1 MATLTKT
8 LKLPFLRLNRSK
20 TEMFEFERLQK
31 LNTEVAHSILALP
44 KAQWRTLTTKVF
56 ANVEIG
62 SAWINQ
68 TIRNANARTKIKR
81 FSCLPLET

>member
-44 KAQWRTLTTKVF
+44 KTQRRTLTTKVF
-56 ANVEIG
+56 ANIESVRPG
-62 SAWINQ
+62 STRPFVTPMPAQ
-68 TIRNANARTKIKR
+68 KSSASRA
-81 FSCLPLET
+81 

>member
-44 KAQWRTLTTKVF
+44 KTQRRTLTTKVF

-62 SAWINQ
+62 SAW
-68 TIRNANARTKIKR
+68 
-81 FSCLPLET
+81 